1 MKMLL
6 TPAPLSAYLVTLF
19 FTAVAILVTNRRGC
33 SRLLRIIARNSFVL
47 VLLLLVYQSVV
58 VALASRPV
66 SGSGSSSSVVPAP
79 PALGSDR
86 VVGGPSLSADFI
98 NRVLSAAGSPASGTG
113 QSLYDLSVQYGV
125 DDAYALAT
133 FWHESSY
140 GKAGWAAV
148 DHSLGNIV
156 CAGYPT
162 CNGRFRWYATW
173 QEGYADFYRLIAREY
188 VARGLVTL
196 QAILPVYA
204 PAGENDTAEYIRSLH
219 AAMMAYRSGQL
230 V

>member
-1 MKMLL
+1 MTL
-6 TPAPLSAYLVTLF
+6 TPAPVSAYLVTFLAAGM
-19 FTAVAILVTNRRGC
+19 AVLVTNRRGC
-33 SRLLRIIARNSFVL
+33 MRLLRIIARNVFVL
-47 VLLLLVYQSVV
+47 VIVLFLYQSTVE
-58 VALASRPV
+58 ALALLPA
-66 SGSGSSSSVVPAP
+66 SSLSSLSAVKSAAAP

-86 VVGGPSLSADFI
+86 VVGGPSLSAGFI
-98 NRVLSAAGSPASGTG
+98 NHVLAVAGSPAAGTG
-113 QSLYDLSVQYGV
+113 QALYDLSVQYDI

-140 GKAGWAAV
+140 GKAGWAFT

-162 CNGRFRWYATW
+162 CNQRFRWYASW

-196 QAILPVYA
+196 DTIIPVYA
-204 PAGENDTAEYIRSLH
+204 PSVENNPAEYIKSLRD
-219 AAMMAYRSGQL
+219 AMLAYRSGQL